1 MYALCTSNLGPISTG
16 SIGWLVSTDIDL
28 KEFEIDFRIYR
39 KENEF

>member
-16 SIGWLVSTDIDL
+16 SIGWLVSTDTDL

>member
-28 KEFEIDFRIYR
+28 KEFEIDFRLYR

>member
-28 KEFEIDFRIYR
+28 KEFEIGFRLYR

>member
-28 KEFEIDFRIYR
+28 KEFEIDFRRYR

>member
-1 MYALCTSNLGPISTG
+1 MYALCTSNLGPISAG

-28 KEFEIDFRIYR
+28 KEFEIDFRLYR